1 MKFEWDTG
9 KARANRDKHGVTF
22 ELAAQIFKR
31 DRFFLKSEFVDGE
44 IRSTDIGLAD
54 TMVILVV
61 THTDREGC
69 IRIISA
75 RKATTR
81 EKRLFNDYC
90 S

>member
-1 MKFEWDTG
+1 MEFEWDTD
-9 KARANRDKHGVTF
+9 KARVNRDKHGISF

-31 DRFFLKSEFVDGE
+31 DRYSLKSEYVDGE
-44 IRSTDIGLAD
+44 FRQTDIGLVD

-61 THTDREGC
+61 THTDREGRT
-69 IRIISA
+69 RIISA